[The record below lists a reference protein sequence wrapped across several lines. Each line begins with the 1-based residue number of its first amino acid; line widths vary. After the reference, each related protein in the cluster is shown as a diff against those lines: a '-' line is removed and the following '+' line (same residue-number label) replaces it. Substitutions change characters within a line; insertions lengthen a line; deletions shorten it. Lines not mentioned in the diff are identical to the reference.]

1 MSPDSATTAPTERSM
16 PPVRTANVIPIDTT
30 QRIDTL
36 ASRFSMFA
44 LETNLPPSA
53 AEKYT
58 AIPTTSKS
66 TAA

>member
-1 MSPDSATTAPTERSM
+1 M